1 MNGELIL
8 LSVFYFLAHMQGRAL
23 KGRGAMLL
31 FCLVDYESIGLI
43 FQGYCVILQ
52 ALQEDPCRKVT

>member
-8 LSVFYFLAHMQGRAL
+8 LSVFYFLAHMQGHAL
-23 KGRGAMLL
+23 KGRGALLL

-43 FQGYCVILQ
+43 FQGFVLF
-52 ALQEDPCRKVT
+52 CRRCKRTRAER